1 MADTSH
7 VNTGSDYRSDI
18 LTDLRSEGLQSTT
31 SKVSRKSIPVAGRT
45 PDIKTRRGESPK
57 AHEPISRG
65 PNRPARNRAQGM
77 YIRFMV
83 Y

>member
-1 MADTSH
+1 MLIVA
-7 VNTGSDYRSDI
+7 GDYGSDI
-18 LTDLRSEGLQSTT
+18 LTDLGSDMFQSTT
-31 SKVSRKSIPVAGRT
+31 PKVSRKSIAGRT
-45 PDIKTRRGESPK
+45 RNIKTRRGERPK
-57 AHEPISRG
+57 AHQPISRG